1 MAADL
6 ASVLAPMP
14 ASTEP
19 RLPGTWKLAPG
30 RAFTLRPTE
39 GGVLRVAHG
48 RLWVT
53 LDGPHGGALN
63 EQGDLVV
70 ETGESVRL
78 RAGQRLVIEPWC
90 RRQSAYFSWDPAL
103 QAART
108 PLWAGVTQPL
118 ADLRLAVLLGVGA
131 AGRLAGGLARLAWG
145 LLAPVRA
152 PLDECALKAQSK
164 ACRAHGAMS

>member
-53 LDGPHGGALN
+53 FDGPHGGALN

-90 RRQSAYFSWDPAL
+90 KRQPAYFTWDLQPAR
-103 QAART
+103 QAVRT
-108 PLWAGVTQPL
+108 PLWTGVTQPL
-118 ADLRLAVLLGVGA
+118 ADLRSAVLLGVGA
-131 AGRLAGGLARLAWG
+131 AGRLAGGLTRLAWS
-145 LLAPVRA
+145 LLLPVRPA
-152 PLDECALKAQSK
+152 PAGCTAQ
-164 ACRAHGAMS
+164 RAG